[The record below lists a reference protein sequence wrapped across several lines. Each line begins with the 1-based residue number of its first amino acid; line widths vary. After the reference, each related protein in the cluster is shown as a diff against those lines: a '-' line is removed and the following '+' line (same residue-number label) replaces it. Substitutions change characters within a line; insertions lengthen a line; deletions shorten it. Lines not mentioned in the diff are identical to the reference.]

1 MAYAQSLTFWRADV
15 RRVCAAVRSVFARY
29 VRANPGRFPA
39 GTPVPE
45 LWSPD
50 LLPQNDPTAGG
61 EKPAP
66 KDPDA

>member
-1 MAYAQSLTFWRADV
+1 ML
-15 RRVCAAVRSVFARY
+15 AAAKSAVMDRY
-29 VRANPGRFPA
+29 
-39 GTPVPE
+39 VPE